1 MAILAALTSVSKGQT
16 LEFWHF
22 SEFTWKAAK
31 YFGLRTQHK
40 VLKGQASGEGGERSQ
55 KESKQNA
62 LSRFNASWVAF
73 LVLINIKANIFL
85 SDLDSKLLDK
95 LIRFKFNNEYL
106 NLGLHPR

>member
-22 SEFTWKAAK
+22 PEFTWIAAE
-31 YFGLRTQHK
+31 YFGLRTQQHK

-62 LSRFNASWVAF
+62 LPRFYASWVAF
-73 LVLINIKANIFL
+73 FVLINIQAKIFYVILIQNCLTNSYISDSIMNI
-85 SDLDSKLLDK
+85 
-95 LIRFKFNNEYL
+95 
-106 NLGLHPR
+106 

>member
-1 MAILAALTSVSKGQT
+1 MAILAALTSVSKGHT

-22 SEFTWKAAK
+22 SEFTWIAAK

-62 LSRFNASWVAF
+62 LPRFYAS
-73 LVLINIKANIFL
+73 
-85 SDLDSKLLDK
+85 
-95 LIRFKFNNEYL
+95 
-106 NLGLHPR
+106 